1 MCLGRN
7 ARRVGRSK
15 FNVCLW
21 IGTHIK
27 LIRVS
32 LMLVRSFVFT
42 ALLLLLFRWHFEYGR
57 SKNPFVSY
65 MFALVL
71 SEQQNWI
78 EQTFYFYLNKKPR
91 FNIVSYSLVECDR
104 WCVAWLWLFICEC
117 MGVSCVINSY
127 FDDDDDDRSFRFSI
141 FTFFVLKIFSH
152 FSPAIETIYYPAII
166 RAAYE
171 IPSAKSAHT
180 NTPILWGEKKVN
192 RLKIHLIETHKGG
205 QAVITTRITQRKCT
219 VFVISV
225 SCVWFFFFTLS
236 FDWIE
241 RHFLQNTETQK

>member
-1 MCLGRN
+1 MCIRFICLSIAITTRTATN
-7 ARRVGRSK
+7 VFDARRVGRSK

-78 EQTFYFYLNKKPR
+78 EQTFYFYSNKTPR
-91 FNIVSYSLVECDR
+91 FNIVSYSLKECDR

-152 FSPAIETIYYPAII
+152 FSPAIETIYYPQSSGPLTKFQA
-166 RAAYE
+166 
-171 IPSAKSAHT
+171 PNQHT
-180 NTPILWGEKKVN
+180 Q
-192 RLKIHLIETHKGG
+192 THKFCEE
-205 QAVITTRITQRKCT
+205 RKRL
-219 VFVISV
+219 I
-225 SCVWFFFFTLS
+225 
-236 FDWIE
+236 DWRFI
-241 RHFLQNTETQK
+241 